1 MGPPESS
8 HKGKAYFCGLE
19 AMRGLVELI
28 GESPVRCIKK
38 ESDRYGRLL
47 AQCFSDN
54 TDLGAEQVRQGWA
67 VAYRKY
73 TRTYVAI
80 EERAREARK
89 GMGAGAFEMP
99 WNWRRKNR

>member
-1 MGPPESS
+1 MRRRQGGSS
-8 HKGKAYFCGLE
+8 FLRTGS
-19 AMRGLVELI
+19 MRALAVLI
-28 GESPVRCIKK
+28 GKSPVRCIKK

-89 GMGAGAFEMP
+89 GMWAGAFEMP